1 MSLHAGYSSRASNLA
16 AESGSKRASAPT
28 ARTSI
33 DIWRGDD
40 VIGDDLFLPGRIS
53 AGDFNGWLRDAMA
66 ERRLSQRALA
76 MRTGI
81 SHSTISRLITGD
93 RIPSL
98 STAIAIVRVLGPRPW
113 SVQPT
118 PIGVRNRRAS

>member
-1 MSLHAGYSSRASNLA
+1 MEGIN
-16 AESGSKRASAPT
+16 
-28 ARTSI
+28 
-33 DIWRGDD
+33 

-53 AGDFNGWLRDAMA
+53 AGDFNGWLRDAMS

-81 SHSTISRLITGD
+81 SHSTISRLIAGD

-98 STAIAIVRVLGPRPW
+98 STAIAIVKVLGPRPW
-113 SVQPT
+113 NVQRAD
-118 PIGVRNRRAS
+118 IGARSQRAS